1 MFIYYRLRFPFQMS
15 HFYLDPVSK
24 SYFPSVTTILQTVL
38 PEPDSIKMWKSKNKN
53 WKTLLKESS
62 DTGTLVHFSILN
74 PLADYT
80 LDPSDLLPLDKW
92 YKDTAQKL
100 ELATMMFDEL
110 LKKKKMTL
118 LQPRRIESKI
128 LNREEKYAGKF
139 DLFCPVKCQEY
150 GLDGHRVLFDIK
162 TSANIYETH
171 KIQLGGYYASFPEDE
186 KPDRVALIKITPD
199 ARRNPRL
206 EADLHIY
213 SRSLAEK
220 WADQFIELAR
230 RFHSENMKPTD
241 DIIPVD

>member
-1 MFIYYRLRFPFQMS
+1 MS
-15 HFYLDPVSK
+15 HFYLDPMSK

-38 PEPDSIKMWKSKNKN
+38 PEPESIKVWKSKNKN

-80 LDPSDLLPLDKW
+80 LDPSDLLPLDSW

-110 LKKKKMTL
+110 LKKKKLVL
-118 LQPRRIESKI
+118 LQPRHVEAKI
-128 LNREEKYAGKF
+128 LNREEKYAGKY
-139 DLFCPVKCQEY
+139 DLRCPVICPEFNLN
-150 GLDGHRVLFDIK
+150 GERVLFDIK
-162 TSANIYETH
+162 TSANIYKTH
-171 KIQLGGYYASFPEDE
+171 KLQLGGYYASFPEDE

-206 EADLHIY
+206 EAELHIY
-213 SRSLAEK
+213 SRDLAEQ
-220 WADQFIELAR
+220 WAEEFIELAR
-230 RFHSENMKPTD
+230 RFHTENMKPSD
-241 DIIPVD
+241 DIISLD